1 MGCEPIAMM
10 AGRPWSPPPE
20 ELASARTLDSWVPAD
35 GFVGALVGLE
45 GKVYHSAFS
54 CQGEEAE
61 LTAGFASGI
70 LEGSL
75 RGYRFEALGEFPM
88 HLFFEEKLVDLF
100 GPIHLLAHPA
110 GSVVIRGFRRADWAV
125 RELELVREA
134 DRLDWL
140 LRPVSLAWRGSAP
153 AFAVYALPRVEY
165 LGRELALA
173 LVGISPLH
181 SGRPAGLAAELG
193 RRLAEL
199 QRAAYGS
206 KAERGNTTLGE
217 ERVVERAE
225 SIMRRYGEL
234 AALTA
239 RASDPLLGRLAGL
252 AAGPVKNAARAVVAM
267 AGSPGG
273 AIGSF
278 VPTLTAQT
286 REGPTPLSL
295 QGGEWPSSP
304 CGPDGHPLSDLG
316 AASADLRV
324 AAFLEAA
331 QELGGWAKAAR
342 SSLRGELGDLGEAVD
357 SAVAEIARGYV
368 ESRPEPPVPW
378 RVESWEDL
386 KPAIE
391 AWEIA
396 RLVDLAIRSLKTG
409 DEGTAWA
416 ALVAAAGR
424 V

>member
-1 MGCEPIAMM
+1 MGCEPIAMA

-20 ELASARTLDSWVPAD
+20 ELASARTLDSWVPID
-35 GFVGALVGLE
+35 GFVGALIWVE
-45 GKVYHSAFS
+45 GEVYHTAFS

-61 LTAGFASGI
+61 LTPGFASGI

-75 RGYRFEALGEFPM
+75 RGYSFEVVRESPT
-88 HLFFEEKLVDLF
+88 HLFFEEGLVDPF
-100 GPIHLLAHPA
+100 GPVHLLAHPA
-110 GSVVIRGFRRADWAV
+110 GSVVIRGFRRVDWAM
-125 RELELVREA
+125 RELELVRWV

-140 LRPVSLAWRGSAP
+140 LKPVSLAWRGSAP

-173 LVGISPLH
+173 LVGASPLH

-193 RRLAEL
+193 RRAAEL
-199 QRAAYGS
+199 QAAAYGYR
-206 KAERGNTTLGE
+206 AETGGATLAE
-217 ERVVERAE
+217 ERVRELAE

-252 AAGPVKNAARAVVAM
+252 AAGPAKNAARVVAAM

-286 REGPTPLSL
+286 WEGPTPLSL

-316 AASADLRV
+316 GASADLRV
-324 AAFLEAA
+324 AAFLEAS

-342 SSLRGELGDLGEAVD
+342 SALRGELGDPREAVD

-368 ESRPEPPVPW
+368 KGRAEAPVPW
-378 RVESWEDL
+378 RVESWRDL

-391 AWEIA
+391 AWEVA
-396 RLVDLAIRSLKTG
+396 RLVDLAIRSLETG
-409 DEGTAWA
+409 DEGTAGA
-416 ALVAAAGR
+416 ALVAAAGG